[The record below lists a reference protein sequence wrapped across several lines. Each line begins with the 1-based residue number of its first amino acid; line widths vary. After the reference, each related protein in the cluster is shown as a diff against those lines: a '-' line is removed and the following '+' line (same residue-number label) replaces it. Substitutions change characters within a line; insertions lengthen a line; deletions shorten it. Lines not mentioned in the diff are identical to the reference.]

1 MSAHGRAGPKGPKGP
16 KVPGARRP
24 QPDGPQPDGPP
35 PDGAP
40 PVLWALLVIAAALV
54 GGLAAAA
61 LVHTSLIVAVIV
73 GLVAGGLAV
82 AVFRS
87 SGRPAQWPPGDRP
100 AARPP
105 AERDGTS
112 AARSR
117 PAPGRDGLAGPA
129 PTVPVSPVASPGSA
143 VSPGSAGSPGLAP
156 RPGETVV
163 QLLPA
168 QPGHARS
175 GADKSWWDAARGAP
189 PPPSS
194 GAQRAPAPDLSTY
207 LASTFIAQCP
217 RCGAFRLDFRRARS
231 GWDFR
236 CESCEYIWTWQ
247 PGSPWPP
254 VRVAP
259 KRRRE

>member
-1 MSAHGRAGPKGPKGP
+1 VSAHGRAGPS
-16 KVPGARRP
+16 AR
-24 QPDGPQPDGPP
+24 GPQPDGP
-35 PDGAP
+35 P

-61 LVHTSLIVAVIV
+61 LVHASLIVAMIV
-73 GLVAGGLAV
+73 GVVAGGIAV

-87 SGRPAQWPPGDRP
+87 SGRPAEWPPGDRP
-100 AARPP
+100 GPWPP
-105 AERDGTS
+105 AEHDGTS

-117 PAPGRDGLAGPA
+117 PAPSNDDPA
-129 PTVPVSPVASPGSA
+129 SPAATVPVSPVVSPGSAVSPSPPVSPGSA
-143 VSPGSAGSPGLAP
+143 VSPGSEVSPVRA
-156 RPGETVV
+156 ETVV

-168 QPGHARS
+168 QPGRGHARL
-175 GADKSWWDAARGAP
+175 GADKSWWDAAQGAP
-189 PPPSS
+189 PPPSP

-217 RCGAFRLDFRRARS
+217 RCGAFLLDFRRARS

-259 KRRRE
+259 ERRRE

>member
-1 MSAHGRAGPKGPKGP
+1 
-16 KVPGARRP
+16 
-24 QPDGPQPDGPP
+24 
-35 PDGAP
+35 
-40 PVLWALLVIAAALV
+40 VIAAALV

-61 LVHTSLIVAVIV
+61 LVHASLIVAVIV
-73 GLVAGGLAV
+73 GVVAGGIAV
-82 AVFRS
+82 VVFRS
-87 SGRPAQWPPGDRP
+87 SGRPAEGPPGDRP
-100 AARPP
+100 GPWPP

-117 PAPGRDGLAGPA
+117 PAPSNDGPA
-129 PTVPVSPVASPGSA
+129 SPAATATVPVSPVVSPGPA
-143 VSPGSAGSPGLAP
+143 VSPVSA
-156 RPGETVV
+156 ETVV

-168 QPGHARS
+168 QPGRGNARP
-175 GADKSWWDAARGAP
+175 GADKSWWDAAQGAP
-189 PPPSS
+189 PPPSP
-194 GAQRAPAPDLSTY
+194 GAQRTPAPDLSTY

-217 RCGAFRLDFRRARS
+217 RCGAFQLDFRRARS

>member
-1 MSAHGRAGPKGPKGP
+1 
-16 KVPGARRP
+16 
-24 QPDGPQPDGPP
+24 
-35 PDGAP
+35 
-40 PVLWALLVIAAALV
+40 VIAAALV

-73 GLVAGGLAV
+73 GVVAGGIAV

-87 SGRPAQWPPGDRP
+87 SGRPAPWPPGDHP
-100 AARPP
+100 GPSPP

-112 AARSR
+112 AARSL
-117 PAPGRDGLAGPA
+117 PAPSPDGPA
-129 PTVPVSPVASPGSA
+129 GSAATVPVSPLASPGSA
-143 VSPGSAGSPGLAP
+143 VSP
-156 RPGETVV
+156 RPAETVV

-168 QPGHARS
+168 QPGHP

-189 PPPSS
+189 PPSS
-194 GAQRAPAPDLSTY
+194 SAAQRAPAPDLSSY

-217 RCGAFRLDFRRARS
+217 QCGAFRLDFRRARS

>member
-1 MSAHGRAGPKGPKGP
+1 VSAHGRAGSRGPRT
-16 KVPGARRP
+16 RRP
-24 QPDGPQPDGPP
+24 QPDGP
-35 PDGAP
+35 P
-40 PVLWALLVIAAALV
+40 PVLWALLVIAAGLV

-61 LVHTSLIVAVIV
+61 LAHASLIVAVIV
-73 GLVAGGLAV
+73 GVVAGGIAV

-87 SGRPAQWPPGDRP
+87 SGRPGQRPPGDRP
-100 AARPP
+100 WPP

-117 PAPGRDGLAGPA
+117 HAPGNGGPA
-129 PTVPVSPVASPGSA
+129 SPAATVPVSPAVPPGPAVPPSPA
-143 VSPGSAGSPGLAP
+143 VPP
-156 RPGETVV
+156 RPAETVV

-168 QPGHARS
+168 QPG
-175 GADKSWWDAARGAP
+175 ADKSWWDAAQGAP

-194 GAQRAPAPDLSTY
+194 AAKRAPAPDLSTY

-254 VRVAP
+254 VRVEP

>member
-1 MSAHGRAGPKGPKGP
+1 VSAHGRAGPS
-16 KVPGARRP
+16 ARRP
-24 QPDGPQPDGPP
+24 QPDGPPP
-35 PDGAP
+35 PPP

-73 GLVAGGLAV
+73 GVVAGGIAV

-87 SGRPAQWPPGDRP
+87 SGRPAQWPPADRP
-100 AARPP
+100 GPSPP

-117 PAPGRDGLAGPA
+117 PAPSHDGPA
-129 PTVPVSPVASPGSA
+129 SPATTVPVSPALSPGPA
-143 VSPGSAGSPGLAP
+143 
-156 RPGETVV
+156 ETVV

-168 QPGHARS
+168 QPGHPA
-175 GADKSWWDAARGAP
+175 ADKSWWDAARGAP

-194 GAQRAPAPDLSTY
+194 AAQRAPAPDLSTY

-231 GWDFR
+231 DWDFR